1 MGAGQ
6 LLYLGNHDDLVQ
18 GARSGTG
25 EKRWLWET
33 GSLGGNPYFTSS
45 SDRLRSHNYAT
56 LDQNS
61 GFRMPSVFAFCFI
74 L

>member
-25 EKRWLWET
+25 EKRWQKRDF
-33 GSLGGNPYFTSS
+33 GRLGV
-45 SDRLRSHNYAT
+45 LE
-56 LDQNS
+56 
-61 GFRMPSVFAFCFI
+61 VI
-74 L
+74 LILQAPLTV